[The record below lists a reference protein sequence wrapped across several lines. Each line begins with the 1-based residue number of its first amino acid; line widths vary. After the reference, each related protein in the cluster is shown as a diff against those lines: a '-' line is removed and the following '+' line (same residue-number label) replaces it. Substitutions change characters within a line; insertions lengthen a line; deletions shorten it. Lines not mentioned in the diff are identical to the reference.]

1 MNKITKHKLLKI
13 IDYYNERLKYI
24 NFAFILNDYAMAT
37 RILLVEHT
45 DGLQDT
51 KSVYNIDRGDYLSPD
66 QWLEYI
72 FRKTKQRIF
81 KKNIDKIIYRSNS
94 VHVPIE
100 YNKFLKKFS
109 ISKACEA
116 FIGKGIRNPEL
127 GIAIRSWIK
136 YVDNDLSKWMGGTH
150 LLKAARSSAKYKSKD
165 WEQKNDYRSC

>member
-24 NFAFILNDYAMAT
+24 NFAFILNDYATAS

-45 DGLQDT
+45 EGGFQDT
-51 KSVYNIDRGDYLSPD
+51 KLAYNIGQRGYNNNTPE
-66 QWLEYI
+66 QWLKYVFMEI
-72 FRKTKQRIF
+72 RSNVF
-81 KKNIDKIIYRSNS
+81 KMNIDKIIYRSNNI
-94 VHVPIE
+94 HVPIE

-109 ISKACEA
+109 VSKACHA

-127 GIAIRSWIK
+127 GITIRSQIK

-150 LLKAARSSAKYKSKD
+150 LLKVATNWARYKSKD
-165 WEQKNDYRSC
+165 WEQKIK